1 MLETK
6 IYNPPISLITRNLS
20 NGLLELSRLLAA
32 AVINPGFCRL
42 LLDDPALALKSGFQG
57 EDFYFTEEECEFILS
72 SRADSLADLA
82 GQLARTFNDHLQIPL
97 NHPVQLTAIF
107 GY

>member
-6 IYNPPISLITRNLS
+6 IYNPPISLFTRNLP

-32 AVINPGFCRL
+32 AAINPGFCRL
-42 LLDDPALALKSGFQG
+42 LLDDPELALKSGFQG
-57 EDFYFTEEECEFILS
+57 EDFSFNEEEYSLILS
-72 SRADSLADLA
+72 IRADSLVNLA
-82 GQLARTFNDHLQIPL
+82 NQLARIFNEHLPIPV
-97 NHPVQLTAIF
+97 NPPVQLTAVF